1 MKFEELFC
9 GNGRY
14 GNIRE
19 ILFRNGRYGK
29 VREIFRTG
37 MDGTGSPGIPVPYR
51 TVREI
56 SRTVATL
63 TNELIHKNVAS
74 PPWLQVCVNLI
85 FFATTRKFLYFM
97 LKNYLAVHDW

>member
-1 MKFEELFC
+1 MKFEGLFY

-14 GNIRE
+14 GIVQK
-19 ILFRNGRYGK
+19 ILFCNGRCGK
-29 VREIFRTG
+29 VLEIFRTG

-63 TNELIHKNVAS
+63 NST
-74 PPWLQVCVNLI
+74 
-85 FFATTRKFLYFM
+85 
-97 LKNYLAVHDW
+97 

>member
-1 MKFEELFC
+1 MGIVGFGNIWEIMF

-14 GNIRE
+14 GNVRE
-19 ILFRNGRYGK
+19 ISSRNGRYGK

-37 MDGTGSPGIPVPYR
+37 TDGTGSPGIPGPYR

-63 TNELIHKNVAS
+63 KISNIH
-74 PPWLQVCVNLI
+74 I
-85 FFATTRKFLYFM
+85 FGM
-97 LKNYLAVHDW
+97 

>member
-1 MKFEELFC
+1 MKFEDISC

-19 ILFRNGRYGK
+19 ILFGNGRYGK

-63 TNELIHKNVAS
+63 ENNNTFWACAGTGTDES
-74 PPWLQVCVNLI
+74 PTHL
-85 FFATTRKFLYFM
+85 
-97 LKNYLAVHDW
+97 

>member
-14 GNIRE
+14 GNTRE
-19 ILFRNGRYGK
+19 ILFGNGRYGK

-63 TNELIHKNVAS
+63 VIAYHSLHHKMCLNLSFSELI
-74 PPWLQVCVNLI
+74 
-85 FFATTRKFLYFM
+85 Y
-97 LKNYLAVHDW
+97 

>member
-19 ILFRNGRYGK
+19 ILFGNGRYGK

-63 TNELIHKNVAS
+63 ILGRRNSTKRTSAR
-74 PPWLQVCVNLI
+74 VCPKLRHRLEI
-85 FFATTRKFLYFM
+85 FDFRLSLCFL
-97 LKNYLAVHDW
+97 D